1 MSQAVY
7 PNTEALRNK
16 DKTHFL
22 HPWQHFDSMKQDGA
36 LVIAN
41 SEGAYIYDND
51 GQRYLD
57 GLGGM
62 WCVNV
67 GYGRDELA
75 DVMAEQARKLP
86 YASTFGDTTNPPAA
100 ELAEKLAQLAPGSI
114 NHVIFSSSG
123 SAANDSA
130 IRLVHYYQGRRGKPE
145 KKHIISRKHAYHG
158 STYLGSSLSGA
169 VDKDSDHFQYINDII
184 HHISAPDVYRRPQGI
199 SISGFCDDLVQEFI
213 HKVAELGPENV
224 AAFVAEPILGSG
236 GVMVPPDGY
245 LQRIHE
251 HCQANDILFI
261 ADEVVTAFGRLGHMF
276 ASKDYFGI
284 QSDIIL
290 SAKGITS
297 GYIPL
302 AATLFS
308 DEIFDVISAPDPDAC
323 FAHGF
328 TYSGHPVACAV
339 ALKNIEIMERED
351 LCGHVQRVGPY
362 FAERLQTLRDLPLV
376 GDVRGTGF
384 MHCIEYVADKQT
396 KALLPDEI
404 GISKRIADACEA
416 RGVMVRP
423 VWHLN
428 ILSPPLVM
436 SKAQIDHLID
446 VLRDSVISVAADLDH
461 NRSAG
466 DTTT

>member
-1 MSQAVY
+1 MNKPSSSQ
-7 PNTEALRNK
+7 TEALRDK

-22 HPWQHFDSMKQDGA
+22 HPWQHFDSMKAEGSM
-36 LVIAN
+36 VIAN

-51 GQRYLD
+51 GNKYLD

-62 WCVNV
+62 WCVNI

-86 YASTFGDTTNPPAA
+86 YASTFGDTTNPPVA
-100 ELAEKLAQLAPGSI
+100 ELAAKLASLAPGSI
-114 NHVIFSSSG
+114 NHVIFSGSG

-130 IRLVHYYQGRRGKPE
+130 IRLAHYYQGRRGKPE
-145 KKHIISRKHAYHG
+145 KKHIISRKSAYHG
-158 STYLGSSLSGA
+158 STYLGASLSGH
-169 VDKDSDHFQYINDII
+169 DKAGDNFHYVSDII
-184 HHISAPDVYRRPQGI
+184 HHISAPDVYRRPDGM
-199 SISGFCDDLVQEFI
+199 SEDSFCDYLIDEFI
-213 HKVAELGPENV
+213 AKVAELGADNI
-224 AAFVAEPILGSG
+224 AAFLAEPILGSG
-236 GVMVPPDGY
+236 GVHVPPEGY
-245 LQRIHE
+245 LKRIHQ
-251 HCQANDILFI
+251 HCQDQDILFI
-261 ADEVVTAFGRLGHMF
+261 ADEVVTAFGRLGYMF

-284 QSDIIL
+284 QPDIIL

-302 AATLFS
+302 AATLFT

-339 ALKNIEIMERED
+339 ALKNIEIMEREN
-351 LCGHVQRVGPY
+351 LCGHVQEMGPY
-362 FAERLQTLRDLPLV
+362 FAKRLQELKDLPLV
-376 GDVRGTGF
+376 GDVRGTGY
-384 MHCIEYVADKQT
+384 MHCVEYVANKET

-404 GISKRIADACEA
+404 GISKLISDACEK

-436 SKAQIDHLID
+436 SKEQIDHLVE
-446 VLRDSVISVAADLDH
+446 VLKESVLAVAEELNLNA
-461 NRSAG
+461 
-466 DTTT
+466 

>member
-1 MSQAVY
+1 MNQ
-7 PNTEALRNK
+7 PNREQTESLREK
-16 DKTHFL
+16 DKAHFL
-22 HPWQHFDSMKQDGA
+22 HPWQHFDSMKTDGS

-41 SEGAYIYDND
+41 SEGAYIFDND
-51 GQRYLD
+51 GSKYLD

-67 GYGRDELA
+67 GYGRDEIA
-75 DVMAEQARKLP
+75 DVMAEQARQLP

-100 ELAEKLAQLAPGSI
+100 KLASKLAALAPGSI
-114 NHVIFSSSG
+114 NHVIFSGSG

-158 STYLGSSLSGA
+158 STYLGASLSGH
-169 VDKDSDHFQYINDII
+169 DKDGDNFQYISDII
-184 HHISAPDVYRRPQGI
+184 HHVSAPYVYRRPEDM
-199 SISGFCDDLVQEFI
+199 SVEAFCDQLIEEFEAKI
-213 HKVAELGPENV
+213 IELGADNI
-224 AAFVAEPILGSG
+224 AAFVGEPILGSG
-236 GVMVPPDGY
+236 GVMVPPEGY
-245 LQRIHE
+245 LKRIHKL
-251 HCQANDILFI
+251 CRANDILFI
-261 ADEVVTAFGRLGHMF
+261 ADEVVTGFGRLGHMF

-284 QSDIIL
+284 QPDIIL

-308 DEIFDVISAPDPDAC
+308 DEIFEVISAPDPDAY

-339 ALKNIEIMERED
+339 ALKNIEIMEREN
-351 LCGHVQRVGPY
+351 LCGQVQTLGPY
-362 FAERLQTLRDLPLV
+362 FAQRLQELKALPLV
-376 GDVRGTGF
+376 GDVRGMGY
-384 MHCIEYVADKQT
+384 MYCVEYVANKQT
-396 KALLPDEI
+396 KALLPDEM
-404 GISKRIADACEA
+404 GISKLISDACEQ

-436 SKAQIDHLID
+436 SQPQIDHLVE
-446 VLRDSVISVAADLDH
+446 VLKDSVIAVAADL
-461 NRSAG
+461 NLRV
-466 DTTT
+466 

>member
-1 MSQAVY
+1 MNK
-7 PNTEALRNK
+7 PNSLDTEALRDK
-16 DKTHFL
+16 DKNHFL
-22 HPWQHFDSMKQDGA
+22 HPWQHFDSMKQEGS

-51 GQRYLD
+51 GNKYLD

-100 ELAEKLAQLAPGSI
+100 ELASKLAKLAPGSI
-114 NHVIFSSSG
+114 NHVIFSGSG

-130 IRLVHYYQGRRGKPE
+130 IRLVHYYQSRRGKPE
-145 KKHIISRKHAYHG
+145 KKHIISRKSAYHG
-158 STYLGSSLSGA
+158 STYLGSSLSGHK
-169 VDKDSDHFQYINDII
+169 KDDGFQYVSDII
-184 HHISAPDVYRRPQGI
+184 HHLSAPDVYRSPDGM
-199 SISGFCDDLVQEFI
+199 SVEGFCIHLVDEFKA
-213 HKVAELGPENV
+213 KVAELGAGNV
-224 AAFVAEPILGSG
+224 AAFLAEPILGSG
-236 GVMVPPDGY
+236 GVMVPPEGY
-245 LQRIHE
+245 LQRIHQ
-251 HCQANDILFI
+251 HCVENDILFI

-276 ASKDYFGI
+276 ASKDHFGI
-284 QSDIIL
+284 QPDIIL

-302 AATLFS
+302 AATLFT

-323 FAHGF
+323 FSHGF

-339 ALKNIEIMERED
+339 ALKNIEIMEREN
-351 LCGHVQRVGPY
+351 LCGHVQEMGPY
-362 FAERLQTLRDLPLV
+362 FAKRLQELKDLPLV
-376 GDVRGTGF
+376 GDVRGMGY
-384 MHCIEYVADKQT
+384 MHCVEYVADKET
-396 KALLPDEI
+396 KELLPDEI
-404 GISKRIADACEA
+404 GISKLISDECEK

-436 SKAQIDHLID
+436 SKEQIDHLVE
-446 VLRDSVISVAADLDH
+446 VLKESVLSVATGLDK
-461 NRSAG
+461 RI
-466 DTTT
+466 

>member
-1 MSQAVY
+1 MTKPTSDQ
-7 PNTEALRNK
+7 TEALRDK
-16 DKTHFL
+16 DKEHFL
-22 HPWQHFDSMKQDGA
+22 HPWQHFDSMKEDGA

-51 GQRYLD
+51 GNKYLD

-75 DVMAEQARKLP
+75 DVMAEQARQLP

-100 ELAEKLAQLAPGSI
+100 ELASKLAELAPGSI
-114 NHVIFSSSG
+114 NHVIFSGSG

-158 STYLGSSLSGA
+158 STYLSASLSGH
-169 VDKDSDHFQYINDII
+169 DKTSDHFQYVSDII
-184 HHISAPDVYRRPQGI
+184 HHVSAPDVYRRPDGM
-199 SISGFCDDLVQEFI
+199 SVEGFCDHLVTEFAA
-213 HKVAELGPENV
+213 KVAELGADNI
-224 AAFVAEPILGSG
+224 AAFVGEPILGSG
-236 GVMVPPDGY
+236 GVMVPPEGY
-245 LQRIHE
+245 LQRIHQI
-251 HCQANDILFI
+251 CQDNDILFI

-276 ASKDYFGI
+276 ASKECFGI
-284 QSDIIL
+284 QPDIIL

-339 ALKNIEIMERED
+339 ALKNIEIMEREN
-351 LCGHVQRVGPY
+351 LCGHVQAMGPY
-362 FAERLQTLRDLPLV
+362 FAQRLQELKDLPLV
-376 GDVRGTGF
+376 GDIRGMGY
-384 MHCIEYVADKQT
+384 MHCVEYVANKET

-404 GISKRIADACEA
+404 GISKLISDECEK

-436 SKAQIDHLID
+436 SKEQIDHLVE
-446 VLRDSVISVAADLDH
+446 VLKDSVTSVAAKL
-461 NRSAG
+461 S
-466 DTTT
+466 